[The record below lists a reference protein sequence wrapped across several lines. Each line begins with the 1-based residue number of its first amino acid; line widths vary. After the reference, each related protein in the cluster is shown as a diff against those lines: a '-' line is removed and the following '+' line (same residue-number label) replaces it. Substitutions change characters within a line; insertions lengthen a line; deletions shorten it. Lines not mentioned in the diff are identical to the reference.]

1 MKISVIIPLYNAEKH
16 ISVCCRS
23 LFEQS
28 FENIEYLFI
37 DDCSQD
43 KSVCLVGKIGNEYPE
58 RRGSIKLIRHKINLG
73 VATARNTGLEHAT
86 GEYIAFV
93 DADDWIEKDM
103 MEKMHRKASD
113 ESADIVGCH
122 WYLSF
127 PKGGER
133 KMLQPMPQTTEEC
146 IGSMLDG
153 KMKWNLWIFMAKK
166 SLYRDNGIQF
176 IPGLNIGED
185 MMVVVK
191 LMGVAKKITFVDE
204 ALYHY
209 VKINGNSLTQQ
220 MPESHIPE
228 IEGNLREVELFLKS
242 LYGRV
247 FNLQIQFL
255 KLNLKLPLLISSST
269 KSYLRWL
276 HWFSES
282 NQYIGQNKNCSPRT
296 KLVQKAAL
304 HRQFWF
310 VRLYYYLVIKVV
322 YGIIYR

>member
-1 MKISVIIPLYNAEKH
+1 MKITIIIPVYNAAEH
-16 ISVCCRS
+16 IESCFTS
-23 LFEQS
+23 LLEQTLTD
-28 FENIEYLFI
+28 IEYIFVN
-37 DDCSQD
+37 DCSSD
-43 KSVCLVGKIGNEYPE
+43 ASLLVLTQKRALYPN
-58 RRGSIKLIRHKINLG
+58 RKDNIVILNHDINKG
-73 VATARNTGLEHAT
+73 VAAGNTGLEHAT